1 MAKHAYKQ
9 IDSLLEDSDSA
20 TANKS
25 KRKSLFHT
33 LLYGKYY
40 RLVMWLTCWFIM
52 IGNTFAVLRILGII

>member
-1 MAKHAYKQ
+1 MAKNEYKQ
-9 IDSLLEDSDSA
+9 IDSLLEA
-20 TANKS
+20 QAKKNEK
-25 KRKSLFHT
+25 KSLFHT